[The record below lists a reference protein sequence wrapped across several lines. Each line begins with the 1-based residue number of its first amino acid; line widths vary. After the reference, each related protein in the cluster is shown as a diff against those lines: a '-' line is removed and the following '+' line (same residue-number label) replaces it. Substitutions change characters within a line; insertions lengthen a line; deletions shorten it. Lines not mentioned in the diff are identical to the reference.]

1 MSFCELTD
9 INERLLSASSFAVSN
24 SVWKGPSKFSIVSAG
39 YDFLAP
45 SNRAVRF
52 LFHEFLAAIK
62 RSEGNPRPSIF
73 SFAVVSEA
81 GISPEGIA
89 SDSVDRLGVENL
101 GLLLRATGLGGT
113 GGKYVGGGNL
123 GPANLA
129 TGGAVDLRRSGSPV
143 REDPGGKGP
152 SNDSG

>member
-1 MSFCELTD
+1 MSFCELTE

-24 SVWKGPSKFSIVSAG
+24 SVWKGPSKFSIVPAG
-39 YDFLAP
+39 YGFLAP

-73 SFAVVSEA
+73 SLAVVREA

-89 SDSVDRLGVENL
+89 SDSRLGIENL
-101 GLLLRATGLGGT
+101 VLPLRAAGLGGT
-113 GGKYVGGGNL
+113 GGEYVGGGNL

-129 TGGAVDLRRSGSPV
+129 TDGVVDLRRNGSPV
-143 REDPGGKGP
+143 REDPDGKGP
-152 SNDSG
+152 SKDSG